1 MATLGFG
8 TVGMVASQGL
18 ARLAG
23 YSVIASSGTLVA
35 AVGFDTPALS
45 GGALFYLASSTL
57 ASCVLFLL
65 VELLERG
72 RRVDRGP
79 ADIDDGRHVLPA
91 FHDGFQPRDANLDD
105 DEQPLIGRAL
115 PAGLAFLGVTFTV
128 CAMVIA
134 GLPPLSGF
142 VAKLAMLQPLLNLG
156 TPGAW
161 TLFALLIGSGLLAAV
176 ALLRIGEVSPP
187 HLRFAETVPVAA
199 LLGAAL
205 WLVAM
210 AEPALVYTR
219 AAAEALHTPERY
231 IEAVLGARPLQAA
244 QGGQ

>member
-1 MATLGFG
+1 MMA
-8 TVGMVASQGL
+8 SHGL

-57 ASCVLFLL
+57 AGCALFLL

-72 RRVDRGP
+72 RQVDRGP
-79 ADIDDGRHVLPA
+79 ADIDDGRQALPA
-91 FHDGFQPRDANLDD
+91 FHDRIPPRDANLDD
-105 DEQPLIGRAL
+105 DEQVLIGRAL

-128 CAMVIA
+128 CAMVVS

-142 VAKLAMLQPLLNLG
+142 VAKLAMLQPLLHIGSLE
-156 TPGAW
+156 AW
-161 TLFALLIGSGLLAAV
+161 TLFALLIGSGFVAAT
-176 ALLRIGEVSPP
+176 ALLRIGMRHFWTASDVPP
-187 HLRFAETVPVAA
+187 PRLRVAETVPVAGLLAA
-199 LLGAAL
+199 LLAL
-205 WLVAM
+205 VTM

-219 AAAEALHTPERY
+219 DAAEALHDPQRY
-231 IEAVLGARPLQAA
+231 IEAVLGAQPLSGVK
-244 QGGQ
+244 GGR